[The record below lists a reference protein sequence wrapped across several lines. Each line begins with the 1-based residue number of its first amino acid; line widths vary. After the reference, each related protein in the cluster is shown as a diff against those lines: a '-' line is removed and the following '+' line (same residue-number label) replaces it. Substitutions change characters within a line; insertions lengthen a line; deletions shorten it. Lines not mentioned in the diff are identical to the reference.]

1 MFYRLLSV
9 SGISVRLRSSANRT
23 QWKNPRA
30 TAISFA
36 AAVAFIFA
44 VRYLNIIRYIFK
56 AIYMTLGR
64 TYYPKTPWTEQR

>member
-9 SGISVRLRSSANRT
+9 RQTSPSEQALFANLA

-36 AAVAFIFA
+36 AAVIFIFA
-44 VRYLNIIRYIFK
+44 ARYLNVIRYIFK
-56 AIYMTLGR
+56 ALWVTLGSMLVHLQQN
-64 TYYPKTPWTEQR
+64 TQ